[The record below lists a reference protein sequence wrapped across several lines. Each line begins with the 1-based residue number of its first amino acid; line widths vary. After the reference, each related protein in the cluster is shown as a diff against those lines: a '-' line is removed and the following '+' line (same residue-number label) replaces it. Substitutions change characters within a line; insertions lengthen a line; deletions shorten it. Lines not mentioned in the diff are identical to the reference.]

1 MKKTF
6 ESEKG
11 FTLIE
16 LVTVIGIMGIL
27 AAVVM
32 PVISMFIGA
41 GEAEAADTEQGS
53 VQLAVEAMIVDADS
67 GTLSAFAVAVDEFAE
82 IQGIRATK
90 NDGTEYSLDRYLNG
104 GSYPLSRSYDID
116 EYGSVTVN

>member
-1 MKKTF
+1 MKRTF
-6 ESEKG
+6 ESDKG

-27 AAVVM
+27 AAVAM

-41 GEAEAADTEQGS
+41 GQTEAADTEQGN

-67 GTLSAFAVAVDEFAE
+67 GTLSAFADDIDEFAE
-82 IQGIRATK
+82 VQGIRATSA
-90 NDGTEYSLDRYLNG
+90 DGTEYSLDNYLSG
-104 GSYPLSRSYDID
+104 GRYPLSRPYDID
-116 EYGSVTVN
+116 MNGSVTVN

>member
-27 AAVVM
+27 AAVAM
-32 PVISMFIGA
+32 PVVSMFIGA
-41 GEAEAADTEQGS
+41 GEAEAADTEQGN

-67 GTLSAFAVAVDEFAE
+67 GTLSAFAVDVDEFAE
-82 IQGIRATK
+82 IQGIRATSD
-90 NDGTEYSLDRYLNG
+90 DGTEHSLDRYLTG
-104 GSYPLSRSYDID
+104 GSYPLSQPYDID
-116 EYGSVTVN
+116 EYGSVTMN